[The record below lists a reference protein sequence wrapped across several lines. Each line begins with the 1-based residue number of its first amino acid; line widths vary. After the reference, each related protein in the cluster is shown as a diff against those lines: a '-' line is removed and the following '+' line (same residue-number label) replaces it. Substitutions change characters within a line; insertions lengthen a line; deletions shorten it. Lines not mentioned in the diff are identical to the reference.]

1 MSDSTLP
8 PDAAARD
15 LAKRQELG
23 EVDDAIHADEFR
35 FITRKVSD
43 EEQAAVVAV
52 LSTVRAEET
61 QRVRRVERREHQP
74 WARSQR
80 VPEGIGELLADG

>member
-1 MSDSTLP
+1 MKHAFLP

-15 LAKRQELG
+15 AAKREEMG
-23 EVDDAIHADEFR
+23 EVDSALSGDDIHFV
-35 FITRKVSD
+35 TRQVSD
-43 EEQAAVVAV
+43 DERAAVIAV
-52 LSTVRAEET
+52 LSRVRTEET
-61 QRVRRVERREHQP
+61 QRVKRVARRDREP